1 MSYYLEQLIDRFR
14 NFEFSR
20 MNKITT
26 IFFIAF
32 SILLVSSSCG
42 RKKAMA
48 NADEQTAE
56 VKIPDPEVEDI
67 IIDEGFVPPRENGR
81 FTVEGMKMVDNLL
94 HLKVSYSG
102 GCEEHIF
109 NLYTDKR
116 YMKSYPPKLN
126 LFLEHIDNND
136 KCRAMITKELVF
148 DVTGIEYPG
157 TNELVLRFNNT
168 KETLQFK
175 Y

>member
-1 MSYYLEQLIDRFR
+1 MHRFSTILIMV
-14 NFEFSR
+14 FSL
-20 MNKITT
+20 
-26 IFFIAF
+26 
-32 SILLVSSSCG
+32 SLVATGCG
-42 RKKAMA
+42 NKKAMA
-48 NADEQTAE
+48 NAEERTTE
-56 VKIPDPEVEDI
+56 VEIPDPEVKEI
-67 IIDEGFVPPRENGR
+67 VIDKGFVPPRENGR
-81 FTVEGMKMVDNLL
+81 FTIEGMKMVDNLL
-94 HLKVSYSG
+94 HLNVSYSG
-102 GCEEHIF
+102 GCEEHVF
-109 NLYTDKR
+109 NLYTDQR

-136 KCRAMITKELVF
+136 RCRAMITKELVF